1 MDDTTPPR
9 MPTHSPNGKFAP
21 GNPGRPRGSRNRM
34 SKGIAIS
41 LLAHYHAHE
50 EEFLERLS
58 KFFFPEYVRL
68 LGRMLPRDDPT
79 AGPELESLAPAD
91 QARILAAVR
100 GACDR
105 IEAGEA
111 TLADVETALF
121 SPSAEAPVHVKY
133 VRNT

>member
-1 MDDTTPPR
+1 MDDTTPPPR
-9 MPTHSPNGKFAP
+9 STHTPNGKFAP
-21 GNPGRPRGSRNRM
+21 GNPGKPRGSRNRM
-34 SKGIAIS
+34 TKGIAIS
-41 LLAHYHAHE
+41 LLAHYHANE
-50 EEFLERLS
+50 AEFLDRLS
-58 KFFFPEYVRL
+58 QFFFSDYMRL

-79 AGPELESLAPAD
+79 AGPELEGLAPAD